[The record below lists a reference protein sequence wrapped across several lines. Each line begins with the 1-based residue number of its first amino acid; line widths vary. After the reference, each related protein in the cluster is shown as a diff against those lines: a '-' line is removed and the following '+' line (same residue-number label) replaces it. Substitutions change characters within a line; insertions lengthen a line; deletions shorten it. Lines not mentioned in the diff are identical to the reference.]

1 MKNHWAMEFYDR
13 AKSMGIK
20 SKIEKMVNGWIE
32 TISFREKTYF
42 TKSSTYNL
50 SRRQYF
56 QGVDPPKLKEHGD
69 FVLICGGT
77 KDILTDI
84 FIIPWNPFFKTLQK
98 GEAINTYRPPRE
110 YFQYKFYLRDRDDLW
125 HMSVQGGIRPILDVS
140 AWHYNPEK
148 ALEFIEC
155 V

>member
-13 AKSMGIK
+13 AKAMGIK
-20 SKIEKMVNGWIE
+20 SKIERMVSGWIE
-32 TISFREKTYF
+32 TISFRNKTYF

-77 KDILTDI
+77 NDILTDI
-84 FIIPWNPFFKTLQK
+84 FIIPWNPFFKILQQ
-98 GEAINTYRPPRE
+98 GEAINTYKSPRE

-125 HMSVQGGIRPILDVS
+125 RMSVQGGIRPILDVS
-140 AWHYNPEK
+140 EWHYNPEK
-148 ALEFIEC
+148 ALKIIEFT
-155 V
+155 